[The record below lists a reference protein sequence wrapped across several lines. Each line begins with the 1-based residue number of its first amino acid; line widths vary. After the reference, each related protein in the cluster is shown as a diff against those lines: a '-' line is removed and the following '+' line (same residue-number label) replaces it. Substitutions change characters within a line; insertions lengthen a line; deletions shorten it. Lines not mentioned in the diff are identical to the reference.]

1 MTDFNSQNLAKTAW
15 AFATVGRKQRLL
27 STLAATAERRMIDI
41 NSRSLENTAWP
52 FSRMNVCCG
61 RCKLLLWRMMDFNSQ
76 NLANTAWA
84 FATVG
89 HKDERLFSTLAAA
102 AERRMRDFNS

>member
-1 MTDFNSQNLAKTAW
+1 MPQSSWKH
-15 AFATVGRKQRLL
+15 
-27 STLAATAERRMIDI
+27 
-41 NSRSLENTAWP
+41 
-52 FSRMNVCCG
+52 
-61 RCKLLLWRMMDFNSQ
+61 Q

-102 AERRMRDFNS
+102 AERRMRDFNSQELANTAWAFATVGHKDERLLSTLAAAAEQRMRDFNS

>member
-1 MTDFNSQNLAKTAW
+1 MPQSSWKH
-15 AFATVGRKQRLL
+15 
-27 STLAATAERRMIDI
+27 
-41 NSRSLENTAWP
+41 
-52 FSRMNVCCG
+52 
-61 RCKLLLWRMMDFNSQ
+61 Q

-102 AERRMRDFNS
+102 AERRMRDFNSQNLANIAWACENICSVEAAASLGFH